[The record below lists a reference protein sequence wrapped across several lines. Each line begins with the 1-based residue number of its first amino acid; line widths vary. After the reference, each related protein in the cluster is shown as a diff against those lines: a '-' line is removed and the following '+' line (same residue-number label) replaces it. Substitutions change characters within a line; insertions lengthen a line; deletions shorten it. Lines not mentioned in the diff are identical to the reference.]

1 MEKKP
6 KFFTLLQV
14 NYWYVPPLSMLGG
27 AKKKIVLNMYCSLL
41 NTKYIHVH
49 KYHNVRWFTLKP
61 YKCLCQWTHLREKK
75 GNKMLEVRRGWDGKK
90 LLLFSLL
97 IHREWKKNVSTCNNK
112 SQLAKFCDSVRFETK
127 KIISKKN
134 NENLNW
140 I

>member
-1 MEKKP
+1 MEEKQKN
-6 KFFTLLQV
+6 LLF
-14 NYWYVPPLSMLGG
+14 YKLTTGMYHLSVCWEGRR
-27 AKKKIVLNMYCSLL
+27 KKIVLNMYCSLL

-97 IHREWKKNVSTCNNK
+97 IHREWKKKMLVHVTIRANWQSFVILYGLK
-112 SQLAKFCDSVRFETK
+112 QK
-127 KIISKKN
+127 KLYPKRIMRI
-134 NENLNW
+134 
-140 I
+140 

>member
-1 MEKKP
+1 MEEKQKS
-6 KFFTLLQV
+6 LLF
-14 NYWYVPPLSMLGG
+14 YKLTTGMYHLSVCWEGRR
-27 AKKKIVLNMYCSLL
+27 KKIVLNMYCSLL

>member
-1 MEKKP
+1 MEKKTK
-6 KFFTLLQV
+6 KFTFLQV

-97 IHREWKKNVSTCNNK
+97 IHREWKKMLVHVTIRANWQSFVILYGLK
-112 SQLAKFCDSVRFETK
+112 QK
-127 KIISKKN
+127 KLYPKRIMRI
-134 NENLNW
+134 
-140 I
+140 